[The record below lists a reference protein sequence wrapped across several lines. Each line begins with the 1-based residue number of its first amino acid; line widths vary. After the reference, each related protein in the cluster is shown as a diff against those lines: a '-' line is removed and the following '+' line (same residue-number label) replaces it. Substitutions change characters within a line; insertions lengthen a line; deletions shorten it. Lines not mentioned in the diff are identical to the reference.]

1 MKRIFKTRH
10 FGRWARKRN
19 VPDESLFQAIV
30 EIEQGLVDAVLAAGL
45 VKKRVSAA
53 GRGKRGGA
61 RVILAGK
68 MGNRWFFL
76 HGFMKNER
84 ENITSNELEGLINLA
99 ENLMTLSTTQIDEA
113 LRDGALMEVRNE
125 KSKKG

>member
-1 MKRIFKTRH
+1 MKGIFKTRH
-10 FGRWARKRN
+10 FARWARKGN
-19 VPDESLFQAIV
+19 VSDESLFQAVV

-45 VKKRVSAA
+45 VKKRISVA

-68 MGNRWFFL
+68 AGNRWFFL

-84 ENITSNELEGLINLA
+84 ENIASNELEGLLNLA
-99 ENLMTLSTTQIDEA
+99 KDLMTLSASQIDEA
-113 LRDGALMEVRNE
+113 LMDGALIGVKNE